1 MKKDTLMYSFIKEG
15 NIRHSQG
22 VVMEHI
28 KKLQP
33 LNYNKFMWWRTHTDK
48 VVPLGKRAPLKDR
61 ILNGDFNPS
70 SYFWQAQLSLYTAK
84 EKLDLSKH
92 DTRYQLEICAVEFAR
107 HKRLME
113 DFEKEETSRMSA
125 LFDAFTDAFQ
135 ITKEEL
141 EEEFLRWPGDILSF
155 YYKAVEFFRT
165 TPSENRK
172 TMKGRGRPKKI
183 KTETVPKVLLI
194 KRGRGRPKKT
204 T

>member
-1 MKKDTLMYSFIKEG
+1 MAYRFIKES
-15 NIRHSQG
+15 NIRHSRE

-48 VVPLGKRAPLKDR
+48 VVPLGKRAPLKER

-84 EKLDLSKH
+84 DKLDLTIH
-92 DTRYQLEICAVEFAR
+92 DSQYQIELCAVDFAR

-113 DFEKEETSRMSA
+113 DFEKEETSRIDA
-125 LFDAFTDAFQ
+125 LYDAFTDAFK

-141 EEEFLRWPGDILSF
+141 EEKFLKFSGTIRFL
-155 YYKAVEFFRT
+155 
-165 TPSENRK
+165 
-172 TMKGRGRPKKI
+172 
-183 KTETVPKVLLI
+183 
-194 KRGRGRPKKT
+194 
-204 T
+204 

>member
-1 MKKDTLMYSFIKEG
+1 MAYNFIKETS
-15 NIRHSQG
+15 IRHSRE

-48 VVPLGKRAPLKDR
+48 VVPLGKRAPLKER

-70 SYFWQAQLSLYTAK
+70 SFFWQAQLALYTAK
-84 EKLDLSKH
+84 DKLDLSKH
-92 DTRYQLEICAVEFAR
+92 DTRYQIEICAVDFAR

-125 LFDAFTDAFQ
+125 LYDAFTDAFK

-141 EEEFLRWPGDILSF
+141 EEKFINWNGDIMSF
-155 YYKAVEFFRT
+155 YNYAEQFLHT
-165 TPSENRK
+165 TPAENRK
-172 TMKGRGRPKKI
+172 NMRGRGRPPKI
-183 KTETVPKVLLI
+183 KTETIPKVLQV
-194 KRGRGRPKKT
+194 KRGRGRPRKQL
-204 T
+204 

>member
-1 MKKDTLMYSFIKEG
+1 MYSFIKEG
-15 NIRHSQG
+15 SIRHSRE

-48 VVPLGKRAPLKDR
+48 VVPLGKRALLKDR

-84 EKLDLSKH
+84 DKLDLTKH
-92 DTRYQLEICAVEFAR
+92 ETRYQLEICAVDFAR

-113 DFEKEETSRMSA
+113 DFWKEEPARLEA
-125 LFDAFTDAFQ
+125 LYDAFTSAYQ

-141 EEEFLRWPGDILSF
+141 EEKFLNFPGDILSF
-155 YYKAVEFFRT
+155 YNYAEQFLHT
-165 TPSENRK
+165 TPAENRK
-172 TMKGRGRPKKI
+172 NMKGRGRPKKI
-183 KTETVPKVLLI
+183 KTETVPKVLQM
-194 KRGRGRPKKT
+194 KRGRGRPKKIV
-204 T
+204 

>member
-1 MKKDTLMYSFIKEG
+1 MAYNFIKETS
-15 NIRHSQG
+15 IRHSRE

-48 VVPLGKRAPLKDR
+48 VVPLGKRAPLKER

-70 SYFWQAQLSLYTAK
+70 SFFWQAQLALYTAK
-84 EKLDLSKH
+84 DKLDLSKH
-92 DTRYQLEICAVEFAR
+92 DTRYQIEICAVDFAR

-125 LFDAFTDAFQ
+125 LYDAFTDAFK

-141 EEEFLRWPGDILSF
+141 EEKFINWNGDIMSF
-155 YYKAVEFFRT
+155 YNYAEQFLHT
-165 TPSENRK
+165 TPAENRK
-172 TMKGRGRPKKI
+172 NMRGRGRPPKI
-183 KTETVPKVLLI
+183 KIETVPKVLQV
-194 KRGRGRPKKT
+194 KRGRGRPRKQL
-204 T
+204 